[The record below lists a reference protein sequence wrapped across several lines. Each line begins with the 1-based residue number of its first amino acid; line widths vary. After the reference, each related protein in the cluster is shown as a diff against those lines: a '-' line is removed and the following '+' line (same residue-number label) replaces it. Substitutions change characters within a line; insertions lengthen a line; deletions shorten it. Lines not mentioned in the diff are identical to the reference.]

1 MKYFVANWKANKT
14 LTESISWIDTF
25 ISKFNQTPVL
35 VKKAQSSLFKII
47 ICPPFPHIYPLSQ
60 KLKDCKN
67 IHIGAQNVSDI
78 EKGTYT
84 GETTSSNLSGMV
96 NYAIIGHSERRKHYH
111 ETEDMILSKFNL
123 ATKNNINAFFCISSL
138 EDKLPQNIRF
148 ICWEP
153 PESIS
158 TGDGKG
164 GFKSLKDIS
173 NFKNQI
179 PFQDFSF
186 IYGGSVN
193 EDNVRE
199 YTQSE
204 KIDGFIIGGA
214 SLDPHRFHSLI
225 NNAFA
230 D

>member
-1 MKYFVANWKANKT
+1 MKYFIANWKANKT
-14 LTESISWIDTF
+14 LTESLLWVDAF
-25 ISKFNQTPVL
+25 ISKFNQTPHL
-35 VKKAQSSLFKII
+35 VNKARDDLFKII

-60 KLKDCKN
+60 KIKDYKN
-67 IHIGAQNVSDI
+67 IHIGAQDVSNI

-84 GETTSSNLSGMV
+84 GETTAFNLSGMV
-96 NYAIIGHSERRKHYH
+96 NYAIIGHSERRKHYL
-111 ETEDMILSKFNL
+111 ETQNMVLSKFNL
-123 ATKNNINAFFCISSL
+123 AARNNINGFFCIGSL
-138 EDKLPQNIRF
+138 DDQLPQNIKF

-164 GFKSLKDIS
+164 GYKSLNDIV

-179 PFQDFSF
+179 PLKEFSF

-193 EDNVRE
+193 EDNAKE
-199 YTQSE
+199 YTQSG

-214 SLDPHRFHSLI
+214 SLDPHRFHSLL
-225 NNAFA
+225 NNAFS